1 MGNKAVRSVR
11 TAESKELVKMIEDL
25 GQRHSCWQVFS
36 DFVTMMA
43 VSISNAVDPTHREKR
58 EEIYKEAAGRY
69 SAAELDQFPVMFAA
83 LVEQAETAM
92 HQEGPRDILGELFHA
107 LELHNKYKGQ
117 FFTPQSIADAMA
129 QISITPDH
137 VELAE
142 KGHITMCEPTCGSG
156 VMVLAA
162 ARVMLKAGLN
172 PSQQVVVLASDLD
185 FKCTCMAYVQL
196 SLYGIPAVVEH
207 ANTLTC
213 EVYSRWY
220 TPAYIWGGWVFRE
233 HMGIT
238 STDGLEEDE
247 RLKIAQNP
255 LYAAFRML
263 GKVSRA
269 TGCKKCARG
278 HASRPRAHDPAFHG
292 QQKRSNE
299 LICIEKGHI

>member
-1 MGNKAVRSVR
+1 MSNRAVRSVR
-11 TAESKELVKMIEDL
+11 TAESKELVKMIQSL
-25 GQRHSCWQVFS
+25 GQRHGSWQVFN
-36 DFVTMMA
+36 DFVTIMA
-43 VSISNAVDPTHREKR
+43 VSISNVVDPTHREKR
-58 EEIYKEAAGRY
+58 EEIYKEIVGRY

-83 LVEQAETAM
+83 LVEQAEAAM
-92 HQEGPRDILGELFHA
+92 HMDGPRDILGELFHA
-107 LELHNKYKGQ
+107 LELHNKYHGQ
-117 FFTPQSIADAMA
+117 FFTPQTMADCMA

-137 VELAE
+137 AALE
-142 KGHITMCEPTCGSG
+142 KKGYITMCEPTCGSG

-162 ARVMLKAGLN
+162 AKVMMKAGLN
-172 PSQQVVVLASDLD
+172 HSTQIVALASDLD

-247 RLKIAQNP
+247 QLKIAQNP
-255 LYAAFRML
+255 LYAAFRMV
-263 GKVSRA
+263 GNISRSIDAEDASEEEPAA
-269 TGCKKCARG
+269 TECAM
-278 HASRPRAHDPAFHG
+278 PPLIENKHG
-292 QQKRSNE
+292 QMS
-299 LICIEKGHI
+299 LFA

>member
-1 MGNKAVRSVR
+1 MSNRAVRSVR
-11 TAESKELVKMIEDL
+11 TAESKELIKIIQSL
-25 GQRHSCWQVFS
+25 GQRHSSWQVFN

-69 SAAELDQFPVMFAA
+69 SAAELEQFPLMFAA
-83 LVEQAETAM
+83 LVEQADAAM
-92 HQEGPRDILGELFHA
+92 HMDGPRDILGELFHA
-107 LELHNKYKGQ
+107 LELHNKYHGQ
-117 FFTPQSIADAMA
+117 FFTPQTMADCMA
-129 QISITPDH
+129 QISITPDDAA
-137 VELAE
+137 LNE
-142 KGHITMCEPTCGSG
+142 KGYITMCEPTCGSG

-162 ARVMLKAGLN
+162 AKVMMKAGLN
-172 PSQQVVVLASDLD
+172 HSNQIVVLASDLD

-238 STDGLEEDE
+238 STDGLEDDE
-247 RLKIAQNP
+247 RLKMAQNP
-255 LYAAFRML
+255 LYAAFRIV
-263 GKVSRA
+263 GDIGRSIDA
-269 TGCKKCARG
+269 ENA
-278 HASRPRAHDPAFHG
+278 PEEEPAANERTIPLLTENKHG
-292 QQKRSNE
+292 QMS
-299 LICIEKGHI
+299 LFA